1 MIGPFKSSPCVVLHT
16 IIRYNMSCIDILCR
30 IDSEPSP
37 GTGFSENLKKIAN
50 NPTYNTG
57 WWSSSIKVKIK
68 NNLVVHKMPRSK
80 IKSLI

>member
-1 MIGPFKSSPCVVLHT
+1 MKTRLQGMIGPFKSSPCVVLHT

-57 WWSSSIKVKIK
+57 W
-68 NNLVVHKMPRSK
+68 
-80 IKSLI
+80 